1 MFRKAELAATV
12 GVIGAAQIARS
23 ALGCPY
29 RNATAETWRASQ
41 ACVEATLG
49 LLAAGAVD
57 PAQFDARE
65 HQILDPY
72 VNGPPGGAAP
82 VSPAG

>member
-1 MFRKAELAATV
+1 MLRRAELAVTV

-23 ALGCPY
+23 ALACPY
-29 RNATAETWRASQ
+29 RNAPEETWQASQ
-41 ACVEATLG
+41 ACAEATLG

-65 HQILDPY
+65 HRILDPY
-72 VNGPPGGAAP
+72 VGGPAGNAP